1 MESLEQRT
9 IAKVTARLVP
19 FLILCYFVAYL
30 DRVNVGFA
38 ALTMNKD
45 LGLSASAFGF
55 GAGIFFLAYFLFEVP
70 SNLFLERVGARKWIA
85 RIMFTWGLISGAMAF
100 VSGET
105 SFYVV
110 RVLLGIAEAG
120 FFPGIIFFLTLWFP
134 AVYRARIIGYFMAAI
149 PLSTV
154 IGAPVSGLLLG
165 LDGVMGLKGW
175 QWLFIL
181 EAVPAL
187 ILSVV
192 VFFYLT
198 DRPADAT
205 WLQPDERAWL
215 VARLAAERRSANRCA
230 ATASAEALLNP
241 KVLALSVV
249 YFGAVA
255 TNYGLSFFLP
265 QIVKA
270 FGVSNVQTGLRPAL
284 PYVVGG
290 GRHRAVGPPL
300 GSQAGAPVPPRVP
313 AARRVRRD
321 RARRPLLDDPA
332 LKMAALSVA
341 GFGIFGCLPVFWTF
355 PTAFLSGAA
364 AAGGIALINSLGN
377 LAGFAGPYA
386 MGRLKDLTGT
396 YTGGLLSCRRSA
408 SSAMI
413 IGPGPVSSSTEG
425 LCPDSPTRA
434 LAAARRP
441 WPLAIAHSLIASFQG
456 DVYATLARNAEPGSR
471 LRRAVVPAQPG
482 VHARRAAVADAR
494 HRRDVG
500 DLQRD
505 LRRAHRAVSRTPG
518 PARSGLRRCARVDG
532 RGGHAY
538 TVDEMPQLAGA
549 AGVLRRDGD
558 VDRDRC

>member
-1 MESLEQRT
+1 MEPLEQRT
-9 IAKVTARLVP
+9 IAKVSARLVP
-19 FLILCYFVAYL
+19 FLVLCYFVAYL

-85 RIMFTWGLISGAMAF
+85 RIMFTWGLISGATAF
-100 VSGET
+100 IGGEA

-154 IGAPVSGLLLG
+154 IGAPMSGLLLG
-165 LDGVMGLKGW
+165 LDGLMGMKGW

-181 EAVPAL
+181 EATPAL

-205 WLQPDERAWL
+205 WLEPDERAWL
-215 VARLAAERRSANRCA
+215 VARLQQERTKREAVRRYSVAQ
-230 ATASAEALLNP
+230 ALLNP

-270 FGVSNVQTGLRPAL
+270 FGVSNLQAGFVTAL
-284 PYVVGG
+284 PYVVGVMSIVVW
-290 GRHRAVGPPL
+290 GRHSDRTLERRFHLAIPL
-300 GSQAGAPVPPRVP
+300 VVASAGI
-313 AARRVRRD
+313 AAST
-321 RARRPLLDDPA
+321 ALDDPTM
-332 LKMAALSVA
+332 KMVALSVA

-364 AAGGIALINSLGN
+364 AAGGIALINSIGN
-377 LAGFAGPYA
+377 LAGFAGPYV
-386 MGRLKDLTGT
+386 MGRVKDLTGS
-396 YTGGLLSCRRSA
+396 YSGGLLSLSA
-408 SSAMI
+408 
-413 IGPGPVSSSTEG
+413 VG
-425 LCPDSPTRA
+425 L
-434 LAAARRP
+434 LAAIIV
-441 WPLAIAHSLIASFQG
+441 LVLDHDHSLE
-456 DVYATLARNAEPGSR
+456 R
-471 LRRAVVPAQPG
+471 
-482 VHARRAAVADAR
+482 
-494 HRRDVG
+494 
-500 DLQRD
+500 
-505 LRRAHRAVSRTPG
+505 VSGAG
-518 PARSGLRRCARVDG
+518 PAK
-532 RGGHAY
+532 
-538 TVDEMPQLAGA
+538 
-549 AGVLRRDGD
+549 
-558 VDRDRC
+558 